1 MKRNIWLT
9 FTVLYLFLPHIKC
22 QDDKFKALFMYNFTK
37 YLEWPASKQK
47 GDFVIGVFGTS
58 SIINELSIIAKK
70 RGVGTQQIVVRK
82 ISDPGELSSCQI
94 VYVPENRSGKIDEV
108 LETCKGKG
116 VVIISDKPGLAK
128 SHAGINYVKI
138 DGKQNFEINQ
148 KHLEVEG
155 IKINSA
161 LLSLGVLVE

>member
-9 FTVLYLFLPHIKC
+9 FTLLYLFLPHIKC

-47 GDFVIGVFGTS
+47 GNFVIGVYGTS
-58 SIINELSIIAKK
+58 SIINELSIIAEK
-70 RGVGTQQIVVRK
+70 RKVGTQQIVVKK
-82 ISDPGELSSCQI
+82 ISEPSELPSCQI

-108 LETCKGKG
+108 FETCRGKG
-116 VVIISDKPGLAK
+116 VVIISDRPGLAK
-128 SHAGINYVKI
+128 SHAGINYIKI
-138 DGKQNFEINQ
+138 DGKQNFEINR
-148 KHLEVEG
+148 KHLETEG